1 MNPLEELDHGIQQR
15 LGDTVFGLR
24 ELIDALIIA
33 VIARGHALLEGPPGL
48 GKTLLAKSLATA
60 LAGRFTRVQG
70 TADLMPDDIIGTHVF
85 DEASRKFTLHPGP
98 VFTDVL
104 LVDEINRAS
113 PKTQSA
119 LLQAME
125 ERQVS
130 LDRQTYRLPPAFL
143 VIATQNPHEFEGTFP
158 LPESQLD
165 RFMMRIEVAY
175 PSGEDERHVLEH
187 YGTIASAGDTTART
201 PDETTIDPRAI
212 EAARDC
218 ADRVHVSN
226 EILDYILALARAS
239 REHAQIAL
247 GLSTRGAIAL
257 LRTARVAAG
266 LRGADFV
273 TPDDVK
279 RVTPWVV
286 PHRLALTPEALL
298 EAVQGR
304 DLAAALLERVA
315 VPR

>member
-1 MNPLEELDHGIQQR
+1 MNPLEELDHGIQQH
-15 LGDTVFGLR
+15 LGETVFGLH
-24 ELIDALIIA
+24 ELIHALIIA
-33 VIARGHALLEGPPGL
+33 VVARGHALLEGPPGL

-70 TADLMPDDIIGTHVF
+70 TSDLMPADIIGTHVF

-104 LVDEINRAS
+104 LFDEINRAS

-175 PSGEDERHVLEH
+175 PAGEDERHVLEH
-187 YGTIASAGDTTART
+187 YGTIASVEGPAAGAAIGTTLG
-201 PDETTIDPRAI
+201 PEAI
-212 EAARDC
+212 AAARAC

-226 EILDYILALARAS
+226 EILEYILALARAS
-239 REHAQIAL
+239 REQAQIAL

-257 LRTARVAAG
+257 LRAARVAAG
-266 LRGADFV
+266 LRGGEFV

-286 PHRLALTPEALL
+286 AHRLALTPEALL
-298 EAVQGR
+298 EAVHGR
-304 DLAAALLERVA
+304 DLAATLLERVV

>member
-1 MNPLEELDHGIQQR
+1 MNALEELEHRIQER
-15 LGDTVFGLR
+15 LAGTVFGLQ
-24 ELIDALIIA
+24 ELIGALVIA
-33 VIARGHALLEGPPGL
+33 VVARGHVLLEGPPGI
-48 GKTLLAKSLATA
+48 GKTLLAKTLAES

-70 TADLMPDDIIGTHVF
+70 TADLMPADIIGTHIF

-130 LDRQTYRLPPAFL
+130 IDRQTYRLPPAFL

-165 RFMMRIEVAY
+165 RFMMRVEVTY
-175 PSGEDERHVLEH
+175 PAGQDEREVLQR
-187 YGTIASAGDTTART
+187 YGTVSSAEPPVDRVSEQPPVSPEAIA
-201 PDETTIDPRAI
+201 
-212 EAARDC
+212 AARAC
-218 ADRVHVSN
+218 ADRVHVSK
-226 EILDYILALARAS
+226 EILEYILALARAS
-239 REHAQIAL
+239 REHAQVTL
-247 GLSTRGAIAL
+247 GLSTRGALAM
-257 LRTARVAAG
+257 LRAARVAAG
-266 LRGADFV
+266 MRGSDFV
-273 TPDDVK
+273 APDDVK
-279 RVTPWVV
+279 RVSAWVV

-298 EAVQGR
+298 EAVHGR
-304 DLAAALLERVA
+304 DVANALLERVA